1 MKENASKTKA
11 PKKAGFLYDKMM
23 DRDFIRTVILDAAKG
38 KRKRR
43 EVRRVLANL
52 DDYVEKTYDML
63 ESESF
68 VPTPPKEKEI
78 YDESSQ
84 KQRIIKM
91 VPFWP
96 DAVMHWLLVTAMKDV
111 LMRGMYHW
119 SCASIPGRGGK
130 RVRQYLHRAMRDD
143 PKGTKNAAELDV
155 RHFYPSIS
163 IRRLIRALARKIK
176 DKRFLRT
183 VYAVL
188 KSCGGGLAIG
198 YYICQWLAN
207 YFLEPLDH
215 FICSLPGVKYYTRHM
230 DNLTLLG
237 PNKKLLHKA
246 VRAIEQFL
254 REKLGLTLKG
264 NWQVY
269 RTGFTAAVAKK
280 HSLLDERK
288 QKLRKPRMV
297 SAVGFRFSHTHVILR
312 KRNFLRFTRQCRRVK
327 KRLDAEKPIVFRQ
340 ASGLLSRIG
349 QLKHCDSH
357 EIRVKYVDPIG
368 VKNLKEVVRHESK
381 RRQCSQ
387 QRLYA
392 GGAA

>member
-1 MKENASKTKA
+1 MKENASKKKA
-11 PKKAGFLYDKMM
+11 PKKAGFLYDKML
-23 DRDFIRTVILDAAKG
+23 DRDFIRTVILEAAKG

-63 ESESF
+63 ASESF

-78 YDESSQ
+78 FDESSQ
-84 KQRIIKM
+84 KWRVIKM

-155 RHFYPSIS
+155 KHFYPSIS

-176 DKRFLRT
+176 DKRFLKT
-183 VYAVL
+183 IYAVL
-188 KSCGGGLAIG
+188 QSCGGGLAIG

-269 RTGFTAAVAKK
+269 RTGFTASVAKK
-280 HSLLDERK
+280 HKLLDERK
-288 QKLRKPRMV
+288 RKLQKPRMV

-327 KRLDAEKPIVFRQ
+327 KRLDAEKPIAFRQ

-381 RRQCSQ
+381 RRQRAQ

>member
-1 MKENASKTKA
+1 MKENAPRKKA

-23 DRDFIRTVILDAAKG
+23 DRDFIRNVILEAAKG

-43 EVRRVLANL
+43 EVRRVLNNL
-52 DDYVEKTYDML
+52 EDYTEKTYAML
-63 ESESF
+63 ERESF

-78 YDESSQ
+78 FDESSQ
-84 KQRIIKM
+84 KWRTIKM

-96 DAVMHWLLVTAMKDV
+96 DGVMHWLLVTAMKDV

-130 RVRQYLHRAMRDD
+130 RVRQYIQRAMRDD
-143 PKGTKNAAELDV
+143 VKGTKNAAELDV
-155 RHFYPSIS
+155 RHFYPSIPV
-163 IRRLIRALARKIK
+163 RRLIRALARKVK

-183 VYAVL
+183 VYMIL

-207 YFLEPLDH
+207 YYLEPLDH
-215 FICSLPGVKYYTRHM
+215 FILTLPGVKYYTRHM

-254 REKLGLTLKG
+254 REKLALTLKE

-269 RTGFTAAVAKK
+269 RTSFTAAVAKR
-280 HSLLDERK
+280 HSLLSERK
-288 QKLRKPRMV
+288 RSLQKPRMV
-297 SAVGFRFSHTHVILR
+297 SAVGFRFSHDHVILR
-312 KRNFLRFTRQCRRVK
+312 KRNFLRFARQCRRVK
-327 KRLDAEKPIVFRQ
+327 KKIDAQKPIAFSQ

-349 QLKHCDSH
+349 QLRHCDSH

-368 VKNLKEVVRHESK
+368 VKILKEVVRHESK
-381 RRQCSQ
+381 RRLATQQC
-387 QRLYA
+387 LHA